1 MSNIVIKNVSK
12 SFDGIEVLHDV
23 NLDLEEGKIYGFIG
37 RNGSG
42 KSVLFKI
49 ICGLYYPTSGSVLV
63 DGVDIHKKDVFPNDM
78 RVLIEKP
85 NFLPNLTG
93 LENLKL
99 LASIQ
104 NKITEEDITLIL
116 DKLNLKKDMNKLYHK
131 YSLGMKQKL
140 AVAQVF
146 MENPKMMI
154 FDEPFNGIEEKTVEV
169 IKKILLEEK
178 KNGKIILI
186 SSNLFNPWM
195 HIFIFESIILL
206 VSSIIILHPIVFLPS
221 AYDIRH

>member
-1 MSNIVIKNVSK
+1 MSNIVVKEVSK
-12 SFDGIEVLHDV
+12 SFDDAEVLHDI
-23 NLDLEEGKIYGFIG
+23 NLEFKEGHIYGFVG

-49 ICGLYYPTSGSVLV
+49 ICGLYFPTTGSVV
-63 DGVDIHKKDVFPNDM
+63 IDGVDIHKNNIFPNNM

-104 NKITEEDITLIL
+104 NKITEDDIIDIL
-116 DKLNLKKDMNKLYHK
+116 NKLNLKDDMNKLYHK

-140 AVAQVF
+140 AIAQVL
-146 MENPKMMI
+146 MEDPEIMI
-154 FDEPFNGIEEKTVEV
+154 FDEPFNGIEEKTVKI
-169 IKKILLEEK
+169 IKNILLEEK
-178 KNGKIILI
+178 KKKKIILI
-186 SSNLFNPWM
+186 AS
-195 HIFIFESIILL
+195 HIKDDIEQLAD
-206 VSSIIILHPIVFLPS
+206 IVYLMDDGKIKLS
-221 AYDIRH
+221 KNKK

>member
-63 DGVDIHKKDVFPNDM
+63 DGVDIHRNDVFPNDM

-104 NKITEEDITLIL
+104 NKITEEDIILIL

-178 KNGKIILI
+178 NNGKIILI
-186 SSNLFNPWM
+186 SS
-195 HIFIFESIILL
+195 HIKE
-206 VSSIIILHPIVFLPS
+206 
-221 AYDIRH
+221 DIEELADTIYFVDAGSVNSYRKK

>member
-1 MSNIVIKNVSK
+1 MSNIVVKEVSK
-12 SFDGIEVLHDV
+12 SFDDAEVLHDI
-23 NLDLEEGKIYGFIG
+23 NLEFKEGHIYGFVG

-49 ICGLYYPTSGSVLV
+49 LCGLYFPTTGSVV
-63 DGVDIHKKDVFPNDM
+63 IDGVDIHKNNIFPNNM

-104 NKITEEDITLIL
+104 NKITEDDIIEIL
-116 DKLNLKKDMNKLYHK
+116 NKLNLKDDMNKLYHK

-140 AVAQVF
+140 AIGQVL
-146 MENPKMMI
+146 MEDPEIMI
-154 FDEPFNGIEEKTVEV
+154 FDEPFNGIEEKTVKI
-169 IKKILLEEK
+169 IKNILLEEK
-178 KNGKIILI
+178 KKKKIILI
-186 SSNLFNPWM
+186 AS
-195 HIFIFESIILL
+195 HIKDDIEQLAD
-206 VSSIIILHPIVFLPS
+206 IVYLMDDGKIKLS
-221 AYDIRH
+221 KNKK

>member
-12 SFDGIEVLHDV
+12 SFDGVEVLHDV
-23 NLDLEEGKIYGFIG
+23 NLDLEEGHIYGFIG

-49 ICGLYYPTSGSVLV
+49 ICGLYYPTIGSVIV
-63 DGVDIHKKDVFPNDM
+63 DGIDIHKNDIFPNDM

-93 LENLKL
+93 LDNLKL

-104 NKITEEDITLIL
+104 NRITEEDIILIL

-140 AVAQVF
+140 AVAQVL

-178 KNGKIILI
+178 KEGKIILI
-186 SSNLFNPWM
+186 AS
-195 HIFIFESIILL
+195 HIKE
-206 VSSIIILHPIVFLPS
+206 
-221 AYDIRH
+221 DIEELADADTIYFVDNGSVNNYKKK

>member
-1 MSNIVIKNVSK
+1 MSNIVVKEVSK
-12 SFDGIEVLHDV
+12 SFDDAEVLHDI
-23 NLDLEEGKIYGFIG
+23 NLEFKEGHIYGFVG

-49 ICGLYYPTSGSVLV
+49 LCGLYFPTTGSVV
-63 DGVDIHKKDVFPNDM
+63 IDGVDIHKNNIFPNNM

-104 NKITEEDITLIL
+104 NKITEDDIIDIL
-116 DKLNLKKDMNKLYHK
+116 NKLNLKDDMNKLYHK

-140 AVAQVF
+140 AIAQVL
-146 MENPKMMI
+146 MEDPEIMI
-154 FDEPFNGIEEKTVEV
+154 FDEPFNGIEENTVKI
-169 IKKILLEEK
+169 IKNILLEEK
-178 KNGKIILI
+178 KKKKIILI
-186 SSNLFNPWM
+186 AS
-195 HIFIFESIILL
+195 HIKDDIEQLAD
-206 VSSIIILHPIVFLPS
+206 IVYLMDDGKIKLS
-221 AYDIRH
+221 KNKK

>member
-49 ICGLYYPTSGSVLV
+49 ICGLYYPTTGSVIV
-63 DGVDIHKKDVFPNDM
+63 DGIDIHKNDIFPNDM

-93 LENLKL
+93 LDNLKL

-104 NKITEEDITLIL
+104 NRITEEDIILIL

-140 AVAQVF
+140 AVAQVL

-178 KNGKIILI
+178 KEGKIILI
-186 SSNLFNPWM
+186 AS
-195 HIFIFESIILL
+195 HIKE
-206 VSSIIILHPIVFLPS
+206 
-221 AYDIRH
+221 DIEELADADTIYFVDNGSVNNYKKK

>member
-12 SFDGIEVLHDV
+12 SFDGVEVLHDV
-23 NLDLEEGKIYGFIG
+23 NLDLEEGHIYGFIG

-49 ICGLYYPTSGSVLV
+49 ICGLYYPTTGSVIV
-63 DGVDIHKKDVFPNDM
+63 DGIDIHKNDIFPNDM

-93 LENLKL
+93 LDNLKL

-104 NKITEEDITLIL
+104 NRIAEEDIILIL

-140 AVAQVF
+140 AVAQVL

-178 KNGKIILI
+178 KEGKIILI
-186 SSNLFNPWM
+186 AS
-195 HIFIFESIILL
+195 HIKE
-206 VSSIIILHPIVFLPS
+206 
-221 AYDIRH
+221 DIEELADADTIYFVDNGSVNNYKKK

>member
-12 SFDGIEVLHDV
+12 SFDGVEVLHDV
-23 NLDLEEGKIYGFIG
+23 NLDLEEGHIYGFIG

-49 ICGLYYPTSGSVLV
+49 ICGLYYPTTGSVIV
-63 DGVDIHKKDVFPNDM
+63 DGIDIHKNDIFPNDM

-93 LENLKL
+93 LDNLKL

-104 NKITEEDITLIL
+104 NRITEEDIILIL

-178 KNGKIILI
+178 KEGKIILI
-186 SSNLFNPWM
+186 AS
-195 HIFIFESIILL
+195 HIKE
-206 VSSIIILHPIVFLPS
+206 
-221 AYDIRH
+221 DIEELADADTIYFVDNGSVNNYKKK

>member
-12 SFDGIEVLHDV
+12 SFDGVEVLHDV
-23 NLDLEEGKIYGFIG
+23 NLDLEEGHIYGFIG

-49 ICGLYYPTSGSVLV
+49 ICGLYYPTTGNVVV
-63 DGVDIHKKDVFPNDM
+63 DGVDIHKNDVFPDDM

-104 NKITEEDITLIL
+104 NKITEEDIILVL

-140 AVAQVF
+140 AVAQVL

-178 KNGKIILI
+178 KAGKIILI
-186 SSNLFNPWM
+186 AS
-195 HIFIFESIILL
+195 HIKEDIEELADTDTIYL
-206 VSSIIILHPIVFLPS
+206 VDAGCVDN
-221 AYDIRH
+221 YKKK

>member
-12 SFDGIEVLHDV
+12 SFDGVEVLHDV

-104 NKITEEDITLIL
+104 NKITEEDIILIL

-140 AVAQVF
+140 AVAQVL

-169 IKKILLEEK
+169 IKKILLEGK
-178 KNGKIILI
+178 KSGKIILI
-186 SSNLFNPWM
+186 AS
-195 HIFIFESIILL
+195 HIKE
-206 VSSIIILHPIVFLPS
+206 
-221 AYDIRH
+221 DIEELADADTIYFVDNGSVNNYKKK

>member
-12 SFDGIEVLHDV
+12 SFDDVEVLHDV
-23 NLDLEEGKIYGFIG
+23 NLDLEEGHIYGFIG

-49 ICGLYYPTSGSVLV
+49 ICGLYYPTIGNVIV
-63 DGVDIHKKDVFPNDM
+63 DGIDIHKNDVFPNDM

-104 NKITEEDITLIL
+104 NKITEEDIILVL

-140 AVAQVF
+140 AVAQVL

-178 KNGKIILI
+178 KAGKIILI
-186 SSNLFNPWM
+186 AS
-195 HIFIFESIILL
+195 HIKEDIEELADTDTIYL
-206 VSSIIILHPIVFLPS
+206 VDAGCVDN
-221 AYDIRH
+221 YKKK

>member
-1 MSNIVIKNVSK
+1 MSNIVVKEVSK
-12 SFDGIEVLHDV
+12 SFDDAEVLHDI
-23 NLDLEEGKIYGFIG
+23 NLEFKESHIYGFVG

-49 ICGLYYPTSGSVLV
+49 LCGLYFPTTGSVV
-63 DGVDIHKKDVFPNDM
+63 IDGVDIHKNNIFPNNM

-104 NKITEEDITLIL
+104 NKITEDDIIDIL
-116 DKLNLKKDMNKLYHK
+116 NKLNLKDDMNKLYHK

-140 AVAQVF
+140 AIAQVL
-146 MENPKMMI
+146 MEDPEIMI
-154 FDEPFNGIEEKTVEV
+154 FDEPFNGIEEKTVKI
-169 IKKILLEEK
+169 IKNILLEEK
-178 KNGKIILI
+178 KKKKIILI
-186 SSNLFNPWM
+186 AS
-195 HIFIFESIILL
+195 HIKDDIEQLAD
-206 VSSIIILHPIVFLPS
+206 IVYLMDDGKIKLS
-221 AYDIRH
+221 KNKK

>member
-12 SFDGIEVLHDV
+12 SFDGVEVLHDV
-23 NLDLEEGKIYGFIG
+23 NLDLEEGHIYGFIG

-49 ICGLYYPTSGSVLV
+49 ICGLYYPTTGSVIV
-63 DGVDIHKKDVFPNDM
+63 DGIDIHKNDIFPNNM

-93 LENLKL
+93 LDNLKL

-104 NKITEEDITLIL
+104 NRITEEDIILIL

-140 AVAQVF
+140 AVAQVL

-178 KNGKIILI
+178 KEGKIILI
-186 SSNLFNPWM
+186 AS
-195 HIFIFESIILL
+195 HIKE
-206 VSSIIILHPIVFLPS
+206 
-221 AYDIRH
+221 DIEELADADTIYFVDNGSVNNYKKK

>member
-104 NKITEEDITLIL
+104 NKITEEDIILIL

-154 FDEPFNGIEEKTVEV
+154 LDEPFNGIEEKTVEV

-186 SSNLFNPWM
+186 SS
-195 HIFIFESIILL
+195 HIKE
-206 VSSIIILHPIVFLPS
+206 
-221 AYDIRH
+221 DIEELADTIYFVDAGSVNSYRKK

>member
-12 SFDGIEVLHDV
+12 SFDGVEVLHDV
-23 NLDLEEGKIYGFIG
+23 NLDLEEGHIYGFIG

-49 ICGLYYPTSGSVLV
+49 ICGLYYPTTGSVIV
-63 DGVDIHKKDVFPNDM
+63 DGIDIHKNDIFPNDM

-93 LENLKL
+93 LDNLKL

-104 NKITEEDITLIL
+104 NRITEEDIILIL

-140 AVAQVF
+140 AVAQVL

-169 IKKILLEEK
+169 IKKILLEENK
-178 KNGKIILI
+178 EGKIILI
-186 SSNLFNPWM
+186 AS
-195 HIFIFESIILL
+195 HIKE
-206 VSSIIILHPIVFLPS
+206 
-221 AYDIRH
+221 DIEELADADTIYFVDNGSVNNYKKK

>member
-49 ICGLYYPTSGSVLV
+49 ICGLYYPTSGSVIV
-63 DGVDIHKKDVFPNDM
+63 DGVDIHKNDVFPNDM

-104 NKITEEDITLIL
+104 NKITEEDIILIL

-154 FDEPFNGIEEKTVEV
+154 LDEPFNGIEEKTVEV

-186 SSNLFNPWM
+186 SS
-195 HIFIFESIILL
+195 HIKE
-206 VSSIIILHPIVFLPS
+206 
-221 AYDIRH
+221 DIEELADTIYFVDAGSVNSYRKK

>member
-12 SFDGIEVLHDV
+12 SFDGVEVLHDV
-23 NLDLEEGKIYGFIG
+23 NLDLEEGHIYGFIG

-42 KSVLFKI
+42 KSILFKI
-49 ICGLYYPTSGSVLV
+49 ICGLYYPTTGSVIV
-63 DGVDIHKKDVFPNDM
+63 DGIDIHKNDIFPNDM

-93 LENLKL
+93 LDNLKL

-104 NKITEEDITLIL
+104 NRITEEDIILIL

-140 AVAQVF
+140 AVAQVL

-178 KNGKIILI
+178 KEGKIILI
-186 SSNLFNPWM
+186 AS
-195 HIFIFESIILL
+195 HIKE
-206 VSSIIILHPIVFLPS
+206 
-221 AYDIRH
+221 DIEELADADTIYFVDNGSVNNYKKK

>member
-1 MSNIVIKNVSK
+1 MSNIVVKEVSK
-12 SFDGIEVLHDV
+12 SFDDAEVLHDI
-23 NLDLEEGKIYGFIG
+23 NLEFKEGHIYGFVG

-49 ICGLYYPTSGSVLV
+49 MCGLYFPTTGSVV
-63 DGVDIHKKDVFPNDM
+63 IDGVDIHKNNIFPNNM

-104 NKITEEDITLIL
+104 NKITEDDIIDIL
-116 DKLNLKKDMNKLYHK
+116 NKLNLKDDMNKLYHK

-140 AVAQVF
+140 AIAQVL
-146 MENPKMMI
+146 MEDSEIMI
-154 FDEPFNGIEEKTVEV
+154 FDEPFNGIEEKTVKI
-169 IKKILLEEK
+169 IKNILLEEK
-178 KNGKIILI
+178 KKKKIILI
-186 SSNLFNPWM
+186 AS
-195 HIFIFESIILL
+195 HIKDDIEQLAD
-206 VSSIIILHPIVFLPS
+206 IVYLMDDGKIKLS
-221 AYDIRH
+221 KNKK

>member
-1 MSNIVIKNVSK
+1 MSNIVVKEVSK
-12 SFDGIEVLHDV
+12 SFDDAEVLHDI
-23 NLDLEEGKIYGFIG
+23 NLEFKEGHIYGFVG

-49 ICGLYYPTSGSVLV
+49 MCGLYFPTTGSVV
-63 DGVDIHKKDVFPNDM
+63 IDGVDIHKNNIFPNNM

-104 NKITEEDITLIL
+104 NKITEDDIIEIL
-116 DKLNLKKDMNKLYHK
+116 NKLNLKDDMNKLYHK

-140 AVAQVF
+140 AIAQVL
-146 MENPKMMI
+146 MEDPEIMI
-154 FDEPFNGIEEKTVEV
+154 FDEPFNGIEEKTVKI
-169 IKKILLEEK
+169 IKNILLEEK
-178 KNGKIILI
+178 KKKKIILI
-186 SSNLFNPWM
+186 AS
-195 HIFIFESIILL
+195 HIKDDIEQLAD
-206 VSSIIILHPIVFLPS
+206 IVYLMDDGKIKLS
-221 AYDIRH
+221 KNKK

>member
-1 MSNIVIKNVSK
+1 MSNIVVKEVSK
-12 SFDGIEVLHDV
+12 SFDDAEVLHDI
-23 NLDLEEGKIYGFIG
+23 NLEFKEGHIYGFVG

-49 ICGLYYPTSGSVLV
+49 LCGLYFQTTGSVV
-63 DGVDIHKKDVFPNDM
+63 IDGVDIHKNNIFPNNM

-104 NKITEEDITLIL
+104 NKITEDDIIDIL
-116 DKLNLKKDMNKLYHK
+116 NKLNLKDDMNKLYHK

-140 AVAQVF
+140 AIAQVL
-146 MENPKMMI
+146 MEDPEIMI
-154 FDEPFNGIEEKTVEV
+154 FDEPFNGIEEKTVKI
-169 IKKILLEEK
+169 IKNILLEEK
-178 KNGKIILI
+178 KKKKIILI
-186 SSNLFNPWM
+186 AS
-195 HIFIFESIILL
+195 HIKDDIEQLAD
-206 VSSIIILHPIVFLPS
+206 IVYLMDDGKIKLS
-221 AYDIRH
+221 KNKK

>member
-12 SFDGIEVLHDV
+12 SFDGLEVLHDV
-23 NLDLEEGKIYGFIG
+23 NLDLEEGHIYGFIG

-49 ICGLYYPTSGSVLV
+49 ICGLYYPTTGSVIV
-63 DGVDIHKKDVFPNDM
+63 DGIDIHKNDIFPNDM

-93 LENLKL
+93 LDNLKL

-104 NKITEEDITLIL
+104 NRITEEDIILIL

-140 AVAQVF
+140 AVAQVL

-178 KNGKIILI
+178 KEGKIILI
-186 SSNLFNPWM
+186 AS
-195 HIFIFESIILL
+195 HIKE
-206 VSSIIILHPIVFLPS
+206 
-221 AYDIRH
+221 DIEELADADTIYFVDNGSVNNYKKK

>member
-1 MSNIVIKNVSK
+1 MSNIVVKEVSK
-12 SFDGIEVLHDV
+12 SFDDAEVLHDI
-23 NLDLEEGKIYGFIG
+23 NLEFKESHIYGFVG

-49 ICGLYYPTSGSVLV
+49 MCGLYFPTTGSVV
-63 DGVDIHKKDVFPNDM
+63 IDGVDIHKNNIFPNNM

-104 NKITEEDITLIL
+104 NKITEDDIIDIL
-116 DKLNLKKDMNKLYHK
+116 NKLNLKDDMNKLYHK

-140 AVAQVF
+140 AIAQVL
-146 MENPKMMI
+146 MEDPEIMI
-154 FDEPFNGIEEKTVEV
+154 FDEPFNGIEEKTVKI
-169 IKKILLEEK
+169 IKNILLEEEK
-178 KNGKIILI
+178 KKKIILI
-186 SSNLFNPWM
+186 AS
-195 HIFIFESIILL
+195 HIKDDIEQLAD
-206 VSSIIILHPIVFLPS
+206 IVYLIDDGKIKLS
-221 AYDIRH
+221 KNKK

>member
-1 MSNIVIKNVSK
+1 MSNIVVKEVSK
-12 SFDGIEVLHDV
+12 SFDDAEVLHDI
-23 NLDLEEGKIYGFIG
+23 NLEFKEGHIYGFVG

-49 ICGLYYPTSGSVLV
+49 LCGLYFPTTGSVV
-63 DGVDIHKKDVFPNDM
+63 IDGVDIHKNNIFPNNM

-104 NKITEEDITLIL
+104 NKITEDDIIDIL
-116 DKLNLKKDMNKLYHK
+116 NKLNLKDDMNKLYHK

-140 AVAQVF
+140 AIAQVL
-146 MENPKMMI
+146 MEDPEIMI
-154 FDEPFNGIEEKTVEV
+154 FDEPFNGIEEKTVKI
-169 IKKILLEEK
+169 IKNILLEEK
-178 KNGKIILI
+178 KKKKIILI
-186 SSNLFNPWM
+186 AS
-195 HIFIFESIILL
+195 HIKDDVEQLAD
-206 VSSIIILHPIVFLPS
+206 IVYLMDDGKIKLS
-221 AYDIRH
+221 KNKK

>member
-1 MSNIVIKNVSK
+1 MSSIVIKNVSK

-49 ICGLYYPTSGSVLV
+49 ICGLYYPTSGSVIV
-63 DGVDIHKKDVFPNDM
+63 DGVDIHKNDVFPNDM

-104 NKITEEDITLIL
+104 NKITEEDIILIL

-140 AVAQVF
+140 AVAQVL

-186 SSNLFNPWM
+186 AS
-195 HIFIFESIILL
+195 HIKE
-206 VSSIIILHPIVFLPS
+206 
-221 AYDIRH
+221 DIEELADTIYFVDAGSVDNYKKK

>member
-49 ICGLYYPTSGSVLV
+49 ICGLYYPTSGSVIV
-63 DGVDIHKKDVFPNDM
+63 DGVDIHKKNVFPNDM

-104 NKITEEDITLIL
+104 NKITEEDIILIL

-186 SSNLFNPWM
+186 SS
-195 HIFIFESIILL
+195 HIKE
-206 VSSIIILHPIVFLPS
+206 
-221 AYDIRH
+221 DIEELADTIYFVDAGSVNSYRKK

>member
-12 SFDGIEVLHDV
+12 SFDGVEVLHDV
-23 NLDLEEGKIYGFIG
+23 NLDLEEGHIYGFIG

-49 ICGLYYPTSGSVLV
+49 ICGLYYPTTGSVIV
-63 DGVDIHKKDVFPNDM
+63 DGIDIHKNDIFPNDM

-93 LENLKL
+93 LDNLKL

-104 NKITEEDITLIL
+104 NRITEEDIILIL

-140 AVAQVF
+140 AVAQVL

-178 KNGKIILI
+178 KAGKIILI
-186 SSNLFNPWM
+186 AS
-195 HIFIFESIILL
+195 HIKEDIEELADTDTIYL
-206 VSSIIILHPIVFLPS
+206 VDAGCVDN
-221 AYDIRH
+221 YKKK

>member
-63 DGVDIHKKDVFPNDM
+63 DGVDIHKNDVFPNDM

-104 NKITEEDITLIL
+104 NKITEEDIILIL

-178 KNGKIILI
+178 KSGKIILI
-186 SSNLFNPWM
+186 SS
-195 HIFIFESIILL
+195 HIKE
-206 VSSIIILHPIVFLPS
+206 
-221 AYDIRH
+221 DIEELADTIYFVDAGSVNSYRKN

>member
-104 NKITEEDITLIL
+104 NKITEEDIILIL

-178 KNGKIILI
+178 KIGKIILI
-186 SSNLFNPWM
+186 SS
-195 HIFIFESIILL
+195 HIKE
-206 VSSIIILHPIVFLPS
+206 
-221 AYDIRH
+221 DIEELADTIYFVDAGSVNSYRKK

>member
-104 NKITEEDITLIL
+104 NKITEEDIILIL

-178 KNGKIILI
+178 KSGKIILI
-186 SSNLFNPWM
+186 SS
-195 HIFIFESIILL
+195 HIKE
-206 VSSIIILHPIVFLPS
+206 
-221 AYDIRH
+221 DIEELADTIYFVDAGSVNSYRKK

>member
-12 SFDGIEVLHDV
+12 SFDGIEVLHEV

-49 ICGLYYPTSGSVLV
+49 ICGLYYPTSGSVIV

-104 NKITEEDITLIL
+104 NKITEEDIILIL

-154 FDEPFNGIEEKTVEV
+154 LDEPFNGIEEKTVEV

-186 SSNLFNPWM
+186 SS
-195 HIFIFESIILL
+195 HIKE
-206 VSSIIILHPIVFLPS
+206 
-221 AYDIRH
+221 DIEELADTIYFVDAGSVNSYRKK